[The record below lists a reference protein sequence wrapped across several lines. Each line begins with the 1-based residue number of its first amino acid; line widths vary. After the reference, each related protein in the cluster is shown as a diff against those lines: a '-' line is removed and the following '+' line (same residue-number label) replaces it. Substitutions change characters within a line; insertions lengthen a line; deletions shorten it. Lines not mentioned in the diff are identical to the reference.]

1 MDLLGQYRCLMEQ
14 YLKTLKEDPKSRL
27 SVLEKEYDEFRA
39 RGLKLD
45 MSRGKPC
52 KEQLDLSVEML
63 AYPYRDKNF
72 KTDSCADVR
81 NYGMADGLPEA
92 KELFAKML
100 EVSTN
105 EIILGNNSSLSMM
118 YDTISRAMTFGVY
131 GSPEPWC
138 RLPRVKFLCPSPGYD
153 RHFAICELFNIEMI
167 TIDLKD
173 DGPDMDTVEK
183 LVAEDDSIKG
193 IWCTPKYS
201 NPTGITYSDE
211 VVDRLASMRTAAKD
225 FRIFWDNAY
234 AVHHLTDEPDRL
246 KNILEAC
253 KKAGNPDRVFI
264 FASTSKI
271 TFPGSGVAMMA
282 ASENNINLIKKQ
294 LGIKTIGPDKINQL
308 RHLMFFRDIDGIEQH
323 MKKHAAILK
332 PKFDMVTSILESRL
346 GGKNIASWSKPKGG
360 YFISFDT
367 LPGCASDVVKMAGEA
382 GVVFTPAGATYP
394 YHKDPQDRNIRIAPT
409 LPPAGELRTAMELLC
424 ICVEIVSIRKLLA

>member
-1 MDLLGQYRCLMEQ
+1 MDIAKLSREELE
-14 YLKTLKEDPKSRL
+14 KRL
-27 SVLEKEYDEFRA
+27 SELKKEYEGFRA
-39 RGLKLD
+39 KGLKLD

-81 NYGMADGLPEA
+81 NYGLVDGLPEA
-92 KELFAKML
+92 KELFARML
-100 EVSTN
+100 EVSAG
-105 EIILGNNSSLSMM
+105 EIIVGNNSSLSMM
-118 YDTISRAMTFGVY
+118 YDSISRAMTFGVY
-131 GSPEPWC
+131 GSPEPWG
-138 RLPRVKFLCPSPGYD
+138 RLPKVKFLCPSPGYD
-153 RHFAICELFNIEMI
+153 RHFAICELFGIEMI
-167 TIDLKD
+167 TIDMKD
-173 DGPDMDTVEK
+173 DGPDMDTVER

-201 NPTGITYSDE
+201 NPTGITYSDG
-211 VVDRLASMRTAAKD
+211 VVDRLASMRTAAED

-234 AVHHLTDEPDRL
+234 VVHHLTEKPDRL

-271 TFPGSGVAMMA
+271 TFPGSGVAVMA
-282 ASENNINLIKKQ
+282 ASENNINLIRKQ
-294 LGIKTIGPDKINQL
+294 LGIRTIGPDKINQL
-308 RHLMFFRDIDGIEQH
+308 RHVLFFRDLAGIEEH

-332 PKFDMVTSILESRL
+332 PKFDMVDSILESRL
-346 GGKNIASWSKPKGG
+346 GGKNIASWSKPNGG

-367 LPGCASDVVKMAGEA
+367 MPGCASAVVKMAGEA

-394 YHKDPQDRNIRIAPT
+394 YGKDPQDRNIRIAPT
-409 LPPAGELRTAMELLC
+409 LPPVEELRTAMELLC
-424 ICVEIVSIRKLLA
+424 ICVELVSIQKLLAA

>member
-1 MDLLGQYRCLMEQ
+1 MDITKLSREELE
-14 YLKTLKEDPKSRL
+14 KRL
-27 SVLEKEYDEFRA
+27 SELKKEYEGFRA
-39 RGLKLD
+39 KGLKLD

-81 NYGMADGLPEA
+81 NYGLVDGLPEA
-92 KELFAKML
+92 KELFARML
-100 EVSTN
+100 EVSAG
-105 EIILGNNSSLSMM
+105 EIIVGNNSSLSMM
-118 YDTISRAMTFGVY
+118 YDSISRAMTFGVY
-131 GSPEPWC
+131 GSPEPWG
-138 RLPRVKFLCPSPGYD
+138 RLPKVKFLCPSPGYD
-153 RHFAICELFNIEMI
+153 RHFAICELFGIEMI
-167 TIDLKD
+167 TIDMKD
-173 DGPDMDTVEK
+173 DGPDMDTVER

-201 NPTGITYSDE
+201 NPTGITYSDG
-211 VVDRLASMRTAAKD
+211 VVDRLASMRTAAED

-234 AVHHLTDEPDRL
+234 VVHHLTEKPDRL

-271 TFPGSGVAMMA
+271 TFPGSGVAVMA
-282 ASENNINLIKKQ
+282 ASENNINLIRKQ
-294 LGIKTIGPDKINQL
+294 LGIRTIGPDKINQL
-308 RHLMFFRDIDGIEQH
+308 RHVLFFRDLAGIEEH

-332 PKFDMVTSILESRL
+332 PKFDMVDSILESRL
-346 GGKNIASWSKPKGG
+346 GGKNIASWSKPNGG

-367 LPGCASDVVKMAGEA
+367 MPGCASAVVKMAGEA

-394 YHKDPQDRNIRIAPT
+394 YGKDPQDRNIRIAPT
-409 LPPAGELRTAMELLC
+409 LPPVEELRTAMELLC
-424 ICVEIVSIRKLLA
+424 ICVELVSIQKLLAA

>member
-1 MDLLGQYRCLMEQ
+1 MDLLQPYGKMSGEE
-14 YLKTLKEDPKSRL
+14 LKRKL
-27 SVLEKEYDEFRA
+27 SELEEKYGEFRA
-39 RGLKLD
+39 KGLKLD

-63 AYPYRDKNF
+63 AYPYKDKNF
-72 KTDSCADVR
+72 KTASCADVR
-81 NYGMADGLPEA
+81 NYGLVDGLPEA

-100 EVSTN
+100 EVSAS

-118 YDTISRAMTFGVY
+118 YDTFCRAMIFGVY
-131 GSPEPWC
+131 GSPEPWG
-138 RLPRVKFLCPSPGYD
+138 RLPKVRFLCPSPGYD
-153 RHFAICELFNIEMI
+153 RHFAICELLGIEMI

-173 DGPDMDTVEK
+173 DGPDMETVEK

-211 VVDRLASMRTAAKD
+211 VVDRLASMRTAAMD

-234 AVHHLTDEPDRL
+234 IVHHLTDKPDRL

-271 TFPGSGVAMMA
+271 TFPGSGVAIMA
-282 ASENNINLIKKQ
+282 ASGNNIDMIKKQ
-294 LGIKTIGPDKINQL
+294 LGIRTIGPDKINQL
-308 RHLMFFRDIDGIEQH
+308 RHVQFFRDIDSIEQH
-323 MKKHAAILK
+323 MKKQADILK
-332 PKFDMVTSILESRL
+332 PKFDMVINILESRL
-346 GGKNIASWSKPKGG
+346 GGKNIASWSKPNGG

-367 LPGCASDVVKMAGEA
+367 MPGCASAVVKMAGEA

-394 YHKDPQDRNIRIAPT
+394 YGKDPQDRNIRIAPT
-409 LPPAGELRTAMELLC
+409 LPPVDELRTAMELLC
-424 ICVEIVSIRKLLA
+424 ICVEIVSIKKLLSA

>member
-1 MDLLGQYRCLMEQ
+1 MEGTCKMDLMQTYGKMSEE
-14 YLKTLKEDPKSRL
+14 YLKRKL
-27 SVLEKEYDEFRA
+27 SDLEGIYGEFRA

-63 AYPYRDKNF
+63 AYPYKDKDF
-72 KTDSCADVR
+72 KTASCADVR
-81 NYGMADGLPEA
+81 NYGLADGLPEA

-100 EVSTN
+100 EVSAS

-118 YDTISRAMTFGVY
+118 YDTFSRAMIFGVY

-153 RHFAICELFNIEMI
+153 RHFAICELLNIEMI
-167 TIDLKD
+167 TIDMRD
-173 DGPDMDTVEK
+173 DGPDMDTVER
-183 LVAEDDSIKG
+183 LAAEDDSIKG
-193 IWCTPKYS
+193 MWCTPKYS

-234 AVHHLTDEPDRL
+234 VVHHLTDKPDRL

-253 KKAGNPDRVFI
+253 KNAGNPDRVFI

-282 ASENNINLIKKQ
+282 ASENNINLIRKQ
-294 LGIKTIGPDKINQL
+294 LGIRTIGPDKINQL
-308 RHLMFFRDIDGIEQH
+308 RHVQFFKDIDGIEQH
-323 MKKHAAILK
+323 MIKHAEILK
-332 PKFDMVTSILESRL
+332 PKFDMVISILESRL
-346 GGKNIASWSKPKGG
+346 GGKNIASWSRPNGG

-367 LPGCASDVVKMAGEA
+367 LPGCASAVVKMAGEA

-394 YHKDPQDRNIRIAPT
+394 YGRDPQDRNIRIAPSM
-409 LPPAGELRTAMELLC
+409 PPVDELRTAMELLC
-424 ICVEIVSIRKLLA
+424 ICVEIVSIKKLLSA